1 MRNFFQFITR
11 YSYNIVDT
19 LKTAEMIVRNDSNSF
34 KILEKKK
41 WSNGL

>member
-1 MRNFFQFITR
+1 MRNFFQFITS

-19 LKTAEMIVRNDSNSF
+19 LKTAEMIGYYTYSF
-34 KILEKKK
+34 NILEKKK